1 MRKRMWLLI
10 LAILAAASLALPIG
24 TNAQGGWPTVDPAV
38 VNQIIAQTSTRAFA
52 AIGAP
57 AAALDTIRR
66 GQAGARLAE
75 LADAAAAVSVFRP
88 GLGLWKTILPTRG
101 LGRANLTPDAQTPDD
116 NRPSRL
122 VGTVFEPGIG
132 ARQVVVVWGADPNGK
147 PEEVRFYDANNQR
160 VADPDYSRLVV
171 RQLRGDGSGSAAPI
185 DQGVLVAARE
195 TCYTVGLQQACVAP
209 DTFTPDAES
218 VARAT
223 DAATLLS
230 AAYSF
235 NVEFDLDGA
244 VSELV
249 GARPRQAC
257 ARSMGALRSD
267 NTRAV
272 RGCDVNLVFTGVL
285 EQKDGQP
292 IGLFN
297 VLSNAD
303 LDVFDLQG
311 KPANRLP
318 AGAYLVVDV
327 TPPDARAKPGSPGV
341 LLLANADGRSHFLL
355 PSRVME
361 GFGATDDPGAQSR
374 RGQAAIKYGV
384 IGAQGF

>member
-1 MRKRMWLLI
+1 MRRRNGFFI
-10 LAILAAASLALPIG
+10 LAILVAATLALPLS
-24 TNAQGGWPTVDPAV
+24 TNAQGGWPSVDPAV
-38 VNQIIAQTSTRAFA
+38 VARLMEPTAPRAFA
-52 AIGAP
+52 AVGAP
-57 AAALDTIRR
+57 AAALETIRR
-66 GQAGARLAE
+66 GQVGARLAE
-75 LADAAAAVSVFRP
+75 LADTEAAVSVFRP
-88 GLGLWKTILPTRG
+88 GLGLLKTVIPTRG

-116 NRPSRL
+116 NRPARL
-122 VGTVFEPGIG
+122 VGTVFEPGVG

-160 VADPDYSRLVV
+160 IADPDYSRLVV
-171 RQLRGDGSGSAAPI
+171 RQLRGDGSGFAAPI

-195 TCYTVGLQQACVAP
+195 TCYTVGLEQACIAP
-209 DTFTPDAES
+209 ETFVPDAES

-223 DAATLLS
+223 DAAALLS
-230 AAYSF
+230 EAYSVD
-235 NVEFDLDGA
+235 VEFDLDGA

-249 GARPRQAC
+249 GARARQAC
-257 ARSMGALRSD
+257 ARSLGALRSD

-272 RGCDVNLVFTGVL
+272 RGCDVNLVFTGVM

-303 LDVFDLQG
+303 LEVFDLQG

-318 AGAYLVVDV
+318 AGAYLVIDV

-355 PSRVME
+355 RSRVME
-361 GFGATDDPGAQSR
+361 GFGAANDPDAETR

-384 IGAQGF
+384 LGAQGF

>member
-1 MRKRMWLLI
+1 MRRRNWLLI
-10 LAILAAASLALPIG
+10 FAILAAVSLALPTW
-24 TNAQGGWPTVDPAV
+24 TNAQGGWPTIDPAV
-38 VNQIIAQTSTRAFA
+38 VDQVIGQTSTRSFA
-52 AIGAP
+52 ALGAP
-57 AAALDTIRR
+57 AAALETIRR

-75 LADAAAAVSVFRP
+75 LADTAAAVSVFRP
-88 GLGLWKTILPTRG
+88 GVGLLKTVIPTRG
-101 LGRANLTPDAQTPDD
+101 QGRANLAPDTQTTDD
-116 NRPSRL
+116 NRPARL
-122 VGTVFEPGIG
+122 VGTVFEPGVG
-132 ARQVVVVWGADPNGK
+132 ARQVVVVWGADPNAP
-147 PEEVRFYDANNQR
+147 PEEVRFYDSNNQR
-160 VADPDYSRLVV
+160 IADPDYSRLVV
-171 RQLRGDGSGSAAPI
+171 RRLRGDDSGFAAPI

-195 TCYTVGLQQACVAP
+195 TCYTVGLEQACVAP
-209 DTFTPDAES
+209 ETFTPDAQS

-223 DAATLLS
+223 DAAKLLGETY
-230 AAYSF
+230 AF
-235 NVEFDLDGA
+235 DVEFDLDGA

-285 EQKDGQP
+285 EQKEDQP

-297 VLSNAD
+297 VLANAD
-303 LDVFDLQG
+303 MDVFDLQG
-311 KPANRLP
+311 KPVNRLP

-327 TPPDARAKPGSPGV
+327 TPQEAREKPGSAGV
-341 LLLANADGRSHFLL
+341 LLLANADGQTHFLL

-361 GFGATDDPGAQSR
+361 GFGAAEDPGAEIR

-384 IGAQGF
+384 LGAQGF

>member
-1 MRKRMWLLI
+1 MRRRNWFLI
-10 LAILAAASLALPIG
+10 LTILMAVALALPIG
-24 TNAQGGWPTVDPAV
+24 TSAQGGWPTVDPAV
-38 VNQIIAQTSTRAFA
+38 VEQIIGQTSTRAFA
-52 AIGAP
+52 ALGAP
-57 AAALDTIRR
+57 AAALDTLRR
-66 GQAGARLAE
+66 GQAGARIAE
-75 LADAAAAVSVFRP
+75 LADTANAVSVFRP
-88 GLGLWKTILPTRG
+88 GLGLLKTVIPTRG
-101 LGRANLTPDAQTPDD
+101 QGRASLTPDTQTADD
-116 NRPSRL
+116 NRPARL
-122 VGTVFEPGIG
+122 VGTVFEPGGG
-132 ARQVVVVWGADPNGK
+132 ARQVMVVWGADPNGK

-160 VADPDYSRLVV
+160 ITDPEYNRLVV

-195 TCYTVGLQQACVAP
+195 TCYTVGLQQACVAAE
-209 DTFTPDAES
+209 TFTPDAAS
-218 VARAT
+218 VE
-223 DAATLLS
+223 AATEAAKLLS
-230 AAYSF
+230 GAYAF
-235 NVEFDLDGA
+235 DVEFDLEGA
-244 VSELV
+244 VSELI
-249 GARPRQAC
+249 GTRSRQAC

-285 EQKDGQP
+285 EQKEGQP

-303 LDVFDLQG
+303 IDLFDLQG

-327 TPPDARAKPGSPGV
+327 TPPEMREKPGSGGV
-341 LLLANADGRSHFLL
+341 LLLANADGRAHFLL

-361 GFGATDDPGAQSR
+361 GFGAADDPDAETR

-384 IGAQGF
+384 LGAQGF